1 VPDLK
6 NIYILGV
13 MMEITVEETVLTYE
27 PTFKFDGRNPNWVR
41 MPDYNVVFL
50 RQAQNY
56 LNEQYRIR
64 GHLFLNEVFDILGFP
79 RTGAGAVLGWV
90 FGENEDVLLDWEL
103 NEDGSFDITVN
114 PPGTIFDQID
124 PAWM

>member
-1 VPDLK
+1 
-6 NIYILGV
+6 
-13 MMEITVEETVLTYE
+13 
-27 PTFKFDGRNPNWVR
+27 
-41 MPDYNVVFL
+41 
-50 RQAQNY
+50 
-56 LNEQYRIR
+56 
-64 GHLFLNEVFDILGFP
+64 
-79 RTGAGAVLGWV
+79 LGWV